1 MQIEVGPGQKNEI
14 EEPLSHLLLQV
25 RCEDSC
31 SLTIRTNVQLKT
43 LVAIAVLKPELE
55 IVRPVLKHFRT
66 IRSSGL
72 GVSSQQKGQHGTR
85 LNWTNSI
92 SPDTLPQQTT
102 FQVQSGTKAAPSS

>member
-1 MQIEVGPGQKNEI
+1 MTPEKVAPGQKNEI

-55 IVRPVLKHFRT
+55 I
-66 IRSSGL
+66 
-72 GVSSQQKGQHGTR
+72 
-85 LNWTNSI
+85 
-92 SPDTLPQQTT
+92 
-102 FQVQSGTKAAPSS
+102 